1 MRFPQWLQTQ
11 RISLFFF
18 LAMGCFL
25 LVYALVFITDVYL
38 FYAYG
43 DRALAGFYQSMQQI
57 NTRLLW
63 KAVLI
68 ILFAAVLFLL
78 ELGKHAAGLFTLI
91 IAAII
96 AVVSVYFAA
105 DSLARLVAARQEYSA
120 LDFGSLNRY
129 IERGTIKYSFSTFT
143 YDIGLAGYVFF
154 LCSSLFMA
162 VAVIRNAFVVQETAA
177 GKKELP

>member
-1 MRFPQWLQTQ
+1 MQ

-18 LAMGCFL
+18 LAAGCLL
-25 LVYALVFITDVYL
+25 LVYALAFITDVYL

-57 NTRLLW
+57 NARLLW

-68 ILFAAVLFLL
+68 IVFAAVLFLL

-91 IAAII
+91 IVMII
-96 AVVSVYFAA
+96 VALSVYGAA
-105 DSLARLVAARQEYSA
+105 GSLTQLAAARQQYSA

-129 IERGTIKYSFSTFT
+129 IERGTIKYSFSTLT
-143 YDIGLAGYVFF
+143 YDLGLAGHGFF

-162 VAVIRNAFVVQETAA
+162 AVVIRNAFVVRETET
-177 GKKELP
+177 GKKERS